1 MPIKTFNDEEVK
13 SIVIRATYEIVAE
26 NEDVLDALNPQDR
39 KKLID
44 RLLTDRLKFPIK
56 PFYSELSSLFEFR

>member
-1 MPIKTFNDEEVK
+1 MFIYITHFYLLEKEEL
-13 SIVIRATYEIVAE
+13 VAE

-44 RLLTDRLKFPIK
+44 RLLTDRLKVLRNQIIRSK
-56 PFYSELSSLFEFR
+56 